1 MIENTTV
8 PTAWDEAQQDTQNK
22 GQGEPLPEEMIDEV
36 EEDLS
41 EQEALEMQKEP
52 VYFTDLPKD
61 TEVIGVRF
69 RSSGKVYYF
78 DPQGVSYP
86 EGAHAVVETARGVE
100 YGAVAQGNRVVPGRE
115 IVLPLRCALR
125 VATPEDDAHN
135 KENLER
141 AEEAFLIGN
150 KKIAEHGLDMKLI
163 DTEYTFDNSKLLFYF
178 TSDGRVD
185 FRDLVKD
192 LASVFR
198 CRIEL
203 RQMGIRD
210 EAKVLG
216 GLGTCGRPF
225 CCHAFLPDFVQ
236 VSIKMAKEQNLSL
249 NSAKISGA
257 CGRLMCCLR
266 YEYDTYLE
274 EGRLTPKVDSLVNTP
289 DGIGVV
295 IEAKPLLGLVKV
307 KSLEDGEETPKVY
320 AREDLTPIKKGDEN
334 YERALEEKTLEKAA
348 RSSGTTRTALKNGK
362 DKSEKE
368 EKPARPVRPA
378 PQRAA
383 SYTGQVMPLA
393 LSSLKEERAPEEAQA
408 EESSKKEAPIQN
420 QRRTHGR
427 RPQGGAHKKAQEP
440 RGEKPEKAEQGERE
454 QQAER
459 APRYEKTSR
468 GDRAEGSGE
477 RAPRYEKTSGGEKA
491 QGQHAQQSG
500 KNNQKSQRPANQGK
514 PQQTGKNEVKTA
526 AEKAEKTA
534 QPQNSEQ
541 GGGQKKRNHR
551 PFRHFNKKKE
561 GGKEKGNE

>member
-1 MIENTTV
+1 MEET
-8 PTAWDEAQQDTQNK
+8 
-22 GQGEPLPEEMIDEV
+22 LPAK
-36 EEDLS
+36 EDS
-41 EQEALEMQKEP
+41 EQAAFEEEKEP
-52 VYFTDLPKD
+52 VYFNDLPKD

-100 YGAVAQGNRVVPGRE
+100 YGTVAQSNRVVPGRE

-125 VATPEDDAHN
+125 VATAEDDAHN
-135 KENLER
+135 KENLEK

-307 KSLEDGEETPKVY
+307 KSLEDGEEMPKVY

-348 RSSGTTRTALKNGK
+348 RSAGTTRTALKNGK
-362 DKSEKE
+362 DKNEKE
-368 EKPARPVRPA
+368 EKHARPVRPA

-383 SYTGQVMPLA
+383 SYPGQVMPLA
-393 LSSLKEERAPEEAQA
+393 LTSAKEASASEENR
-408 EESSKKEAPIQN
+408 EEEPSKKEASAQN
-420 QRRTHGR
+420 QKRTHGR
-427 RPQGGAHKKAQEP
+427 RPQGGAHKKSWEP
-440 RGEKPEKAEQGERE
+440 RGEKPEKSERPEKAEQGERGE
-454 QQAER
+454 QAER
-459 APRYEKTSR
+459 APRYEKIPRSGQEQKGEKSGR
-468 GDRAEGSGE
+468 HEKASAAERQNKGYSKPGRTVNQERKGRENGRNGE
-477 RAPRYEKTSGGEKA
+477 KPAMEKTPEKSA
-491 QGQHAQQSG
+491 VQ
-500 KNNQKSQRPANQGK
+500 PA
-514 PQQTGKNEVKTA
+514 
-526 AEKAEKTA
+526 
-534 QPQNSEQ
+534 SEQ
-541 GGGQKKRNHR
+541 GAGQKKNNSHR
-551 PFRHFNKKKE
+551 PFRHFNKKKD
-561 GGKEKGNE
+561 GGKEQQGK